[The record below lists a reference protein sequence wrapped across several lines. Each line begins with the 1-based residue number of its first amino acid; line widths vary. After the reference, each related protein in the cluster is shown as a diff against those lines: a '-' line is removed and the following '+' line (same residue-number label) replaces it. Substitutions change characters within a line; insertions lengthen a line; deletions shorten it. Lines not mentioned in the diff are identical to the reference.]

1 MIGRGDPGR
10 SSTGFIVRPDHPL
23 RTGVVARH
31 ATGLDTR
38 RYVGIASAPRVARV
52 RVDPAHGRMLTLRV
66 LDGFYVFTLRR
77 GSGQARVTE
86 LSASGEPDQELPPAT
101 VNVRTRPPYFWPITT
116 WAVRARRS

>member
-66 LDGFYVFTLRR
+66 GPTVSTCAR
-77 GSGQARVTE
+77 SGAAAVKRV
-86 LSASGEPDQELPPAT
+86 
-101 VNVRTRPPYFWPITT
+101 
-116 WAVRARRS
+116 